1 MNTTDAKRE
10 IWTHRIG
17 GAYPAVLTVYED
29 GEIVVDGYIGHK
41 LIAQLLAI
49 EVARLNGQLARVQK
63 RLEDAI

>member
-29 GEIVVDGYIGHK
+29 GEIVVDGHIGHAM
-41 LIAQLLAI
+41 LAQLLAI